1 MWCSFAIQD
10 CAGAVG
16 ISPLVALQQKEEKGP
31 QLLRTEL
38 AY

>member
-1 MWCSFAIQD
+1 MGESFLVRLF
-10 CAGAVG
+10 GAMG
-16 ISPLVALQQKEEKGP
+16 ISPLVALEKEKEKGP